1 MPLVSELSR
10 NILDSEVTRKMLI
23 AGRGGGVVQGEQAAG
38 HGGLM
43 RNMLVAGRRGGGVQ
57 GESDEGHGGLMKNM
71 LVAGRG
77 GRGVQGGSEEG
88 YGGHA
93 AGVRAVDADAP
104 VHVQKGKFH
113 LTRFGLT

>member
-1 MPLVSELSR
+1 MLDSELMR
-10 NILDSEVTRKMLI
+10 NILDSQVT
-23 AGRGGGVVQGEQAAG
+23 
-38 HGGLM
+38 
-43 RNMLVAGRRGGGVQ
+43 RNMLVAERRGGGLQ
-57 GESDEGHGGLMKNM
+57 GQPAGYGGLMKNM